1 MANSLKIR
9 RGLEANLPTLNE
21 GEPGFATDSG
31 KVWFGDG
38 ATNHRVAMH
47 NDYDAQSILAAVTS
61 NSPAA
66 VALSEGNLVGRVSGG
81 DVGALTGADVMGIL
95 SGTAGAGFN
104 MNSQK
109 VTNLA
114 DGTADTDAATWGQ
127 VQSLKAAFDP
137 KASVRA
143 ATNGTNIDLTSST
156 DPNPID
162 GVTLSD
168 GDRVL
173 LKDQSTASE
182 NGIYDAVTATDPTS
196 WTRSSD
202 ADEDDEV
209 TACMFVPVAEGTN
222 NNDTFWLLTTN
233 DPITV
238 GTTDLTFQ
246 EFGGGDTNTD
256 SKVAVD
262 DSATPGTLGADGAS
276 GVLRTGSLLTY
287 SDGGD
292 YVSINVDTATLLE
305 NSPSSGENN
314 KAPDSAWAYSHTN
327 AASGVHGAGSET
339 LLNTGSTI
347 DCGTF

>member
-38 ATNHRVAMH
+38 ASNHRVAMH
-47 NDYDAQSILAAVTS
+47 NDYDAQSVLAAVTS

-66 VALSEGNLVGRVSGG
+66 VALSEDNIVGRASGG
-81 DVGALTGADVMGIL
+81 DVGALTGADAMGIL
-95 SGTAGAGFN
+95 SGTADAAFS
-104 MNSQK
+104 MNSK
-109 VTNLA
+109 KITNLA
-114 DGTADTDAATWGQ
+114 DGIADTDAATWGQ
-127 VQSLKAAFDP
+127 VQALEAGIDWKG
-137 KASVRA
+137 SVVA
-143 ATNGTNIDLTSST
+143 VTNGTNIDLSSSS

-173 LKDQSTASE
+173 LKDQTTASE
-182 NGIYDAVTATDPTS
+182 NGIYEAVTATDPSS
-196 WTRSSD
+196 WVRTDD
-202 ADEDDEV
+202 ADGDSDV
-209 TACMFVPVAEGTN
+209 TAGMLVPVTEGTAN
-222 NNDTFWLLTTN
+222 ADTYWLLTTN

-246 EFGGGDTNTD
+246 QFGGGDANTD

-262 DSATPGTLGADGAS
+262 DSATPGTLGADGAT
-276 GVLRTGSLLTY
+276 GVLRTGSLMSYT
-287 SDGGD
+287 DGGD
-292 YVSINVDTATLLE
+292 YVTLNVDTAALLE
-305 NSPSSGENN
+305 NSPTSGENN

-327 AASGVHGAGSET
+327 ANSGVHGAGGNT
-339 LLNTGSTI
+339 LLHSGSTI